1 MPPSGGIF
9 FAALT
14 HPSHRAR
21 DIGSDRPQGSCHGQH
36 VCNVGCRTDRG
47 IENLTPLF
55 DVLLVV
61 LVIFMVSIPAL
72 ERQLPMQLRV
82 AHPGVARTPPRDVQL
97 RIGLAGDYTLDGM
110 PVDRNALAAQ
120 LQQQRHDDP
129 RLVISSADG
138 SAYQAFVAALAAARE
153 AGMANVATVATVAS
167 R

>member
-36 VCNVGCRTDRG
+36 VCDVGCRTDRR
-47 IENLTPLF
+47 IENLTPLI

-61 LVIFMVSIPAL
+61 PVIFMVSNPAL
-72 ERQLPMQLRV
+72 ERQLPMQLPV
-82 AHPGVARTPPRDVQL
+82 AHHGVARTPPRDVQL
-97 RIGLAGDYTLDGM
+97 RIGLAGDCMLDGM
-110 PVDRNALAAQ
+110 PVDRNALATQ

-129 RLVISSADG
+129 RLVISSAHG
-138 SAYQAFVAALAAARE
+138 SEYRAFVMAMAAARE
-153 AGMANVATVATVAS
+153 AGMANIATVAS
-167 R
+167 P